1 MKQMVL
7 ATMWVAMVAIGG
19 GSAQA
24 QSETIGKW
32 DIRTELDTFAGT
44 TDVYASIQAVE
55 RDYITLLIRC
65 QKQEF
70 DFMVTAQ
77 AGFATNLLGVS
88 VDSKIGDNDAVL
100 GKNWN
105 HSGNGKAIFH
115 PDPKMFVQQ
124 IVKSPSKQLSLRT
137 DVGGWAAAG
146 FDPDIL
152 TFDLVGI
159 KEIYDKVG
167 GACKIN

>member
-1 MKQMVL
+1 
-7 ATMWVAMVAIGG
+7 MWA

-24 QSETIGKW
+24 QSETVGKW
-32 DIRTELDTFAGT
+32 NIRTELDSFAGT

-55 RDYITLLIRC
+55 RKYITLVIRC

-70 DFMVTAQ
+70 DLMVTAE
-77 AGFATNLLGVS
+77 AGFAANFLGVA

-105 HSGNGKAIFH
+105 HSRSGKAIFH

-124 IVKSPSKQLSLRT
+124 IVSSPSKQLSLRT

-152 TFDLVGI
+152 KFDLVGI
-159 KEIYDKVG
+159 EEIYDKVG
-167 GACKIN
+167 RACKIN